1 MIDQYAQT
9 NPRNI
14 TAPASR
20 HYEVTPDDDADLE
33 RRPRALFIATDG
45 DVAVRDEEGV
55 DVTYSLSAGD
65 IFPFRPVRV
74 LATGTTATV
83 IGWE

>member
-14 TAPASR
+14 IAPASR
-20 HYEVTPDDDADLE
+20 HYAITPSDSEDLG
-33 RRPRALFIATDG
+33 RRPRALFIATAG
-45 DVAVRDEEGV
+45 DVVVRDEEGV

-65 IFPFRPVRV
+65 VFLFRPVRV